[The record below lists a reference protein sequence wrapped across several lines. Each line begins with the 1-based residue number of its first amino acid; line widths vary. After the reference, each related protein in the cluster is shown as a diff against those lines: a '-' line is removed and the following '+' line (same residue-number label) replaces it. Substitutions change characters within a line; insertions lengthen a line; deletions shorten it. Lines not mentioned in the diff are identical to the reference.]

1 MDENKILSSSSVKTE
16 ALHPATEPLKT
27 ISDRRKALA
36 KIGKFSA
43 YVAPATIALIGSKP
57 AHAAS

>member
-1 MDENKILSSSSVKTE
+1 MDKNRIVESPSVETDALNK
-16 ALHPATEPLKT
+16 ATEPLKT
-27 ISDRRKALA
+27 NTDRRKALA

>member
-1 MDENKILSSSSVKTE
+1 MDENIILSSSSVKTE

-36 KIGKFSA
+36 KIGKYSA
-43 YVAPATIALIGSKP
+43 YAVPVTVATIGSKP
-57 AHAAS
+57 AHAS